1 MMSTTKN
8 KDISR
13 LDFLRT
19 SGFMAAGLAFLPGFI
34 SCGSGSDL
42 KKYQLVIRAGA
53 DPVEKE
59 AAERLQH
66 YLSEISGAAIQVV
79 EESGFQGT
87 HAIYLGQTDYAKT
100 QGVNADQLADGGYS
114 YKPVG
119 NHIII
124 AGGAKKGL
132 LYGVY
137 DLLEA
142 VGFRMYSPDYT
153 YMPKDDAAAFP
164 GAERVVAPKVTYRT
178 TSYSRMGDQQL
189 SDWHKVSSRDDWG
202 LFVHT
207 FNTLLSPEEYGKTHP
222 EYFSLINGTRL
233 PGTQLCLSNAKV
245 VEIVVA
251 NLKKEIAENPE
262 ATYWSV
268 SQNDNDQYCQ
278 CAACTA
284 LNKKYGDVPSG
295 SMVYFV
301 NEVAKQ
307 VPDKIISTLAYW
319 YTRKAPK
326 NIKPEPNVN
335 IMLCN
340 IESKRQAPVYETDPA
355 FSNDLKDWASLT
367 NDILI
372 WDYNIQF
379 TNFFAP
385 FPNLFTI
392 KPNIKFYTDHS
403 VNALYMQANNEA
415 AAEMAL
421 LRGYLIYKLMWDPDA
436 DDQAIID
443 EFVNGYYGAAGP
455 YIRQYID
462 ALHQAL
468 TESGMQLD
476 IFGDPIDA
484 KDAFL
489 SAEKMGK
496 YKELFDQAENAVK
509 SDPELLQRVHV
520 ARLPIMYAEIQ
531 IGRTEIDTPRSM
543 YQHADNG
550 TIIAKPEMKALV
562 EQFVAGCKKEEV
574 ALVRERAG
582 TPDHFLESYNRIFT
596 NMEETGSVK
605 SFGKKVTAITQP
617 SSKSKGV
624 EALTDGIFASYE
636 SWQKADTNWISYEG
650 VHMDFVLDLGEV
662 MPVNSINMDFLNPQA
677 QPDWHLMALPKYV
690 TYALS
695 ADGTTYGSPIRI
707 DNPHNPNPFENPDIS
722 KVSIQ
727 SFRADTNGKA
737 RYIKVHAEN
746 LLKMPSWHIRAGNP
760 VSIFTD
766 EIVVK

>member
-1 MMSTTKN
+1 MKSTMKN

-13 LDFLRT
+13 LDFLKA
-19 SGFMAAGLAFLPGFI
+19 SGFMAAGMALLPGFM
-34 SCGSGSDL
+34 SCKSASDL
-42 KKYQLVIRAGA
+42 KKYQLVIPRGAGS
-53 DPVEKE
+53 VEKE
-59 AAERLQH
+59 AAQQLQQ
-66 YLSEISGAAIQVV
+66 YLSEAGGVTIPIV
-79 EESGFQGT
+79 EESQFQG
-87 HAIYLGQTDYAKT
+87 ADGIYIGQTDYAKA
-100 QGVNADQLADGGYS
+100 QQVDFDGIAEGGYR
-114 YKPVG
+114 YMAVG
-119 NHIII
+119 ANIVI
-124 AGGAKKGL
+124 AGGTKKGV

-142 VGFRMYSPDYT
+142 LGFRRYTPDYT
-153 YMPKDDAAAFP
+153 FVPQANSILFPKD
-164 GAERVVAPKVTYRT
+164 ERVVAPKVTYRT
-178 TSYSRMGDQQL
+178 TSYSQMGDQPFV
-189 SDWHKVSSRDDWG
+189 DWHKVSSRDDWG

-207 FNTLLSPEEYGKTHP
+207 FNRLLSPEEYGKAHP

-233 PGTQLCLSNAKV
+233 PGTQLCLSNAAV
-245 VEIVVA
+245 LEIVVA
-251 NLKKEIAENPE
+251 NLKKEIAANPE

-278 CAACTA
+278 CDRCTA
-284 LNKKYGDVPSG
+284 LNEKYGDVPSG
-295 SMVYFV
+295 SMIYFV
-301 NEVAKQ
+301 NEVARQ
-307 VPDKIISTLAYW
+307 IPDKIISTLAYW

-355 FSNDLKDWASLT
+355 FSNDLKDWANLS

-403 VNALYMQANNEA
+403 VNALYMQANREG
-415 AAEMAL
+415 AAEMAV

-443 EFVNGYYGAAGP
+443 DFVNGYYGAAGR

-462 ALHQAL
+462 ELQAALVS
-468 TESGMQLD
+468 SGIELD
-476 IFGDPIDA
+476 IFGDPVHA
-484 KDAFL
+484 KEAFL
-489 SAEKMGK
+489 STTHMES
-496 YKELFDQAENAVK
+496 YKKLFDEAEAAVQ
-509 SDPELLQRVHV
+509 DDAELLRRVQV
-520 ARLPIMYAEIQ
+520 ARLPILFAEIQ
-531 IGRTEIDTPRSM
+531 IGRTEVDTPRSM
-543 YQHADNG
+543 YEHIDNG
-550 TIIAKPEMKALV
+550 TVVAKPAMKALV
-562 EQFVAGCKKEEV
+562 QQFVDGCKREGV

-582 TPDHFLESYNRIFT
+582 SPDHFLASYTRIFT
-596 NMEETGSVK
+596 NMEETSSVK
-605 SFGKKVTAITQP
+605 SFGKKINAITQP

-624 EALTDGIFASYE
+624 EGLTDGVFASYE
-636 SWQKADTNWISYEG
+636 SWQVGDVNWISYEG
-650 VHMDFVLDLGEV
+650 THMDFVLDLGEV
-662 MPVNSINMDFLNPQA
+662 MPVTSVNMDFLNPQA

-690 TYALS
+690 TYATS
-695 ADGTTYGSPIRI
+695 VDGETYGTPIRV
-707 DNPHNPNPFENPDIS
+707 DNPNNPNPFENPDIS

-727 SFRADTNGKA
+727 SFQANLGGEA
-737 RYIKVHAEN
+737 RYVKVHAEN

-766 EIVVK
+766 QIVVK

>member
-1 MMSTTKN
+1 MHTN
-8 KDISR
+8 KQDRRLSR
-13 LDFLRT
+13 RHFLRT
-19 SGFMAAGLAFLPGFI
+19 SGVITAGFAFLPNFVH
-34 SCGSGSDL
+34 SAS
-42 KKYQLVIRAGA
+42 RHA
-53 DPVEKE
+53 DSYRIIVAANAAAVEGE
-59 AAERLQH
+59 AARQLQH
-66 YLSEISGAAIQVV
+66 YLSKMLATAIPVV
-79 EESGFQGT
+79 EEEAYRGGPG
-87 HAIYLGQTDYAKT
+87 IYVGRTQYAEVQNVDWDSLT
-100 QGVNADQLADGGYS
+100 ADGYV
-114 YKPVG
+114 YQPVG
-119 NHIII
+119 DNLII
-124 AGGAKKGL
+124 AGGSRKGV

-142 VGFRMYSPDYT
+142 LGCRMYAPGNADV
-153 YMPKDDAAAFP
+153 PIGKAAAFP
-164 GAERVVAPKVTYRT
+164 KDKRVVAPKVTYRT

-189 SDWHKVSSRDDWG
+189 ADWHKVSSREDWG

-207 FNTLLSPEEYGKTHP
+207 FNTLLSPEEYGSSHP
-222 EYFSLINGTRL
+222 EYFSLIDGRRL
-233 PGTQLCLSNAKV
+233 PGTQLCLSNPQV
-245 VEIVVA
+245 VEIVVT
-251 NLKKEIAENPE
+251 NLKKEISENPD

-268 SQNDNDQYCQ
+268 SQNDNDQHCQ
-278 CAACTA
+278 CASCAA
-284 LNKKYGDVPSG
+284 LDEKYGNVPSG
-295 SMVYFV
+295 SMIYFV
-301 NEVAKQ
+301 NQVARQ
-307 VPDKIISTLAYW
+307 IPEKIISTLAYW

-355 FSNDLKDWASLT
+355 FSNDLRDWANLT

-415 AAEMAL
+415 AAEMAM
-421 LRGYLIYKLMWDPDA
+421 LRAYLIYKLMWDPDA

-443 EFVNGYYGAAGP
+443 DFVNGYYGPAGT

-462 ALHQAL
+462 TLQQAL
-468 TESGMQLD
+468 VDSGIQLD

-489 SAEKMGK
+489 SAEKMES
-496 YKELFDQAENAVK
+496 YKQLFDEAEDAVK
-509 SDPELLQRVHV
+509 NDPELLRRVQV

-531 IGRTEIDTPRSM
+531 IGRTEVDTPRSM
-543 YQHADNG
+543 YQRTSG
-550 TIIAKPEMKALV
+550 IVVAKPQMKDLV
-562 EQFVAGCKKEEV
+562 AQFVNGCKREGV

-582 TPDHFLESYNRIFT
+582 TPDHFLASYTRIFDH
-596 NMEETGSVK
+596 MEGSKSVK
-605 SFGKKVTAITQP
+605 SLGKKITPITQP

-624 EALTDGIFASYE
+624 EGLTDGIFASYE
-636 SWQKADTNWISYEG
+636 SWQKADANWISYEG
-650 VHMDFVLDLGEV
+650 EHMDFVLDLGEV
-662 MPVNSINMDFLNPQA
+662 TPISSINMDFLNPQA

-690 TYALS
+690 TYATS
-695 ADGTTYGSPIRI
+695 VDGETYNAPIQI

-727 SFRADTNGKA
+727 SFQADMKGEA

-746 LLKMPSWHIRAGNP
+746 MLKMPSWHIRAGQP